1 MFYGSMFCFH
11 DTFRAE
17 SRAKS
22 TIFEWHHGIAKR
34 KIPCNIDSIRREW
47 HNPKEKRLNF
57 IKITRLKLPG
67 ILRIKKY
74 LRTTLDAKIS
84 QLQITD

>member
-1 MFYGSMFCFH
+1 MNHSFMVCLR
-11 DTFRAE
+11 DTLRIE

-22 TIFEWHHGIAKR
+22 TIFGWYYGIAKR